1 MPQQY
6 FWVQTYPR
14 FILCNSSTSHNH
26 AFWMSIKKE
35 SRGTFFEHTL
45 EHTHFY
51 QSLYPS
57 IFNGSSHRK
66 SRVRVPCLITPR
78 FQSMLCSE
86 FGAAEPLFK
95 ASWPLFRAG
104 HGCLRSSQWPTITCM
119 LRSNDRLQIYHAYSW
134 IQSRC
139 ESNYAHIA
147 QQLTQRKHRCPVA
160 WSSLPYGTK
169 YRRS

>member
-26 AFWMSIKKE
+26 AFLMSIKKE

-66 SRVRVPCLITPR
+66 SRVRVPCPPPSTKNRLNACFFCAYRNVLIPNRR
-78 FQSMLCSE
+78 FCYVSTS
-86 FGAAEPLFK
+86 ALFIR
-95 ASWPLFRAG
+95 FRESFTLEYLTLLPCFFIIAF
-104 HGCLRSSQWPTITCM
+104 LYI
-119 LRSNDRLQIYHAYSW
+119 NDVDFEIIRV
-134 IQSRC
+134 
-139 ESNYAHIA
+139 
-147 QQLTQRKHRCPVA
+147 HR
-160 WSSLPYGTK
+160 
-169 YRRS
+169 